1 MDEVKTM
8 SQAGEK
14 VGRAM
19 GTGLKAARVRTEKA
33 AEQGIKVSKRALAKA
48 EKKLAKRGLTPEKIQ
63 ASVADTAEDLGKRGR
78 KARKQLGKRSK
89 AARKEFKAARK
100 ELHKTTTAAYKDLAA
115 KFAKEQ
121 PKKRRRWPV
130 VLLLLG
136 GIGAAVATV
145 LSKRPEQVSLHEEV
159 EDQLQPPQQR
169 TSSDN
174 GNGNGG
180 DGKHTA
186 KPTTTAGAGGA
197 TKPGTNNTKK

>member
-33 AEQGIKVSKRALAKA
+33 AEQGIKASKRALAKA

-63 ASVADTAEDLGKRGR
+63 ASVTDTAEELGKRGR
-78 KARKQLGKRSK
+78 KARKQLAKRSK
-89 AARKEFKAARK
+89 VARKEFKQARK
-100 ELHKTTTAAYKDLAA
+100 ELHKNTKAAYKDLAA
-115 KFAKEQ
+115 TFAKEQ

-130 VLLLLG
+130 VLILLG

-145 LSKRPEQVSLHEEV
+145 LSKRPEQVSLQEV
-159 EDQLQPPQQR
+159 DDQPQPPHQR

-174 GNGNGG
+174 G
-180 DGKHTA
+180 KHTA
-186 KPTTTAGAGGA
+186 QPAHSTTGA
-197 TKPGTNNTKK
+197 NNTGNKS